1 MIVYSGNFNRV
12 KKQALKNYTDKNNL
26 VYIGDGLSII
36 DDNPKESIMIQN
48 SKQLLIFAKGNLL
61 NFTKESFSSE
71 YECITGKSIDS
82 YSGFFKKLEGYF
94 CLIIWDKIKK
104 KLFIINDK
112 LGLNPL
118 YYTVT
123 SQNELIVSTK
133 IEDFVHIFEIPINID
148 LIALKQFATFNY
160 FIGERTFIKNIY
172 RLKPGTALIWEDRS
186 MTKENYWNISQ
197 FFSCECIQ
205 THDFLKQFTQIFC
218 EVVSNWTYG
227 NKRVGLLLSGGYDS
241 RAILAC
247 LYNLGVKGYAYT
259 WDNPAVEE
267 THIAQRLAEAT
278 GFKLRYLPF
287 YPEEKDIEKLI
298 YEVGELTDF
307 SFPLFHI
314 GRYNAIKQISDSV
327 DMIFSGQGELIRV
340 TPVPNDYISQIT
352 LSYIYKTRPPYRAE
366 HFFQNEDM
374 SSDLFQDFE
383 YRHLSPTEQLT
394 CFLLYN
400 AYRDDYGILRYGE
413 SEIIP
418 VAMPFFDVRVI
429 ELLLKSPYSIAR
441 LKSWKRNAPF
451 TLKTRKI
458 YYNIV
463 KQFAPHLLD
472 IPLDRGY
479 PQRFDNCY
487 LNSILT
493 GIWSLKNAINHK
505 LKKKET
511 PPWWKFIYDLL
522 LENKTLNRDIYC
534 KEKILESLNR
544 FPYWSQEESYELEK
558 IARFELFYRYFIE
571 PNQEKWARTQRFV

>member
-1 MIVYSGNFNRV
+1 MVR
-12 KKQALKNYTDKNNL
+12 KQALKNYTDKNKL

-71 YECITGKSIDS
+71 YECINSN
-82 YSGFFKKLEGYF
+82 FFKKLEGYF

-133 IEDFVHIFEIPINID
+133 IEDFVHMFEIPINID

-172 RLKPGTALIWEDRS
+172 RLKPGTAIIWEDRN
-186 MTKENYWNISQ
+186 MTKENYWNVSQ
-197 FFSCECIQ
+197 FFSGECIQ
-205 THDFLKQFTQIFC
+205 ANEFLKQFTQIFC

-241 RAILAC
+241 RVILAC

-267 THIAQRLAEAT
+267 TNIARRLADAT
-278 GFKLRYLPF
+278 GFTLKFLPF
-287 YPEEKDIEKLI
+287 YPEEQYIGGLI
-298 YEVGELTDF
+298 FEVEASTDF

-314 GRYNAIKQISDSV
+314 GRYNAIKQISGEV
-327 DMIFSGQGELIRV
+327 DIIFSGQGELIRI
-340 TPVPNDYISQIT
+340 TPVPNDYVSQST
-352 LSYIYKTRPPYRAE
+352 LSYIYNRKPFE
-366 HFFQNEDM
+366 KVQHFFKIENE
-374 SSDLFQDFE
+374 SDEIFKEFGYQ
-383 YRHLSPTEQLT
+383 HLSPSQQLT
-394 CFLLYN
+394 LFLLYN
-400 AYRDDYGILRYGE
+400 AYRDDYGMLRYGE
-413 SEIIP
+413 SNVIP
-418 VAMPFFDVRVI
+418 VAMPFFHGRVI
-429 ELLLKSPYSIAR
+429 ELLIKSPFSIAR
-441 LKSWKRNAPF
+441 LESWKRNIPF
-451 TLKTRKI
+451 TIKTRKI
-458 YYNIV
+458 YYEIV
-463 KQFAPHLLD
+463 RQMAPHLLD

-493 GIWSLKNAINHK
+493 GIWGLKNAINHK

-534 KEKILESLNR
+534 KEKIQESLNR
-544 FPYWSQEESYELEK
+544 FPHWSQEESYELEK
-558 IARFELFYRYFIE
+558 VARFELFYRYFIE
-571 PNQEKWARTQRFV
+571 SNQEK